1 MKWMMGAVLALGL
14 GGCSW
19 QDDVKVSGAGALVE
33 QQHPLGLSLIHI

>member
-19 QDDVKVSGAGALVE
+19 QDDVKVRVVTSASTIRYLA
-33 QQHPLGLSLIHI
+33 